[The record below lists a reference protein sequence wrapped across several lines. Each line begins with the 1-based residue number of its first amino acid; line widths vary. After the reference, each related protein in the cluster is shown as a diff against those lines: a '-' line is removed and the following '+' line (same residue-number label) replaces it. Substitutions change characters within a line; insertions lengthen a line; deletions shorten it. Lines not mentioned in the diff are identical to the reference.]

1 MKAETDPITADEH
14 LLRLVWEDRFT
25 AKVPVISPRAFE
37 PRIGK
42 HPDTDG
48 LSLFRESCL
57 ADPTDAL
64 EVIAE
69 DKRLRYGI
77 VRIPVSAL
85 AELVLTVIQKPRSD
99 VPGHVVIPEM
109 NSVALLNKANKSFF
123 VDTQLRLAGI
133 ASENIVRHPLG

>member
-1 MKAETDPITADEH
+1 MKAETDPITADEQ

-25 AKVPVISPRAFE
+25 VKVPVISPRAFE
-37 PRIGK
+37 PRVGK

-57 ADPTDAL
+57 ADPADAL

-69 DKRLRYGI
+69 DKRPRYGI
-77 VRIPVSAL
+77 VRIPASAL
-85 AELVLTVIQKPRSD
+85 AELVLTVIPQPRSD

-109 NSVALLNKANKSFF
+109 NSTDFQNKGKKSFF
-123 VDTQLRLAGI
+123 VVTQLRLAEI
-133 ASENIVRHPLG
+133 ASENIVRYPLG